1 MNRPA
6 RTLTRDLVRR
16 RHPTG
21 ASPSRRSAPGRTLS
35 PMPSEQKGAYGGH
48 LALLSF
54 AMERTTPRRCRM
66 CTPLSSLPETPEG
79 RFSVERQTA
88 TRIFNRIR
96 EAPDPA
102 PIRGPRRR
110 PSRTPADVARG
121 HRGGSAGGLSWAAPT
136 PLRHEAPNVG
146 APIRRERPPERPP
159 SDAFRMVLPEDRVG

>member
-1 MNRPA
+1 
-6 RTLTRDLVRR
+6 
-16 RHPTG
+16 
-21 ASPSRRSAPGRTLS
+21 
-35 PMPSEQKGAYGGH
+35 
-48 LALLSF
+48 
-54 AMERTTPRRCRM
+54 M
-66 CTPLSSLPETPEG
+66 CTPWSSLPETPEG

-159 SDAFRMVLPEDRVG
+159 SDAFRMVLPEDRVGPCPVAMRLVRLAANELHHDQIVALLGVLGMVGAVWAELRLRKATRVKGIAAQA